1 MPYFAYGVNSRSPR
15 RSPHRSPPA
24 HVPLWTLGHR
34 TPSGSLDTQT
44 GHPLGSVLYIYFYYY
59 TKQTGWVSCPM
70 STVYPCPPLSTP
82 VQCPPYTDCPP
93 CLDSPSVHLDSD
105 VHVSTLS
112 TWGVLSTL
120 GAEPLPNRGILHP
133 PGVQRLH
140 TKSSFIQRRGRGA
153 GGAADLR
160 DRTIALEALNLRP
173 DSQARPCGA

>member
-1 MPYFAYGVNSRSPR
+1 MVSIADR
-15 RSPHRSPPA
+15 RADRHTAARQPMFLSGHSDTG
-24 HVPLWTLGHR
+24 HPL
-34 TPSGSLDTQT
+34 GSLDRQT

-120 GAEPLPNRGILHP
+120 GAEPLPNRGIPFQALGRSQSRCP
-133 PGVQRLH
+133 TGGSCTLPAYGGCIQNRA
-140 TKSSFIQRRGRGA
+140 SSSGGGGGLGGRPICA
-153 GGAADLR
+153 
-160 DRTIALEALNLRP
+160 IAP
-173 DSQARPCGA
+173 

>member
-112 TWGVLSTL
+112 PGGSQIPS
-120 GAEPLPNRGILHP
+120 AHRRCIQNRA
-133 PGVQRLH
+133 
-140 TKSSFIQRRGRGA
+140 SSSGGGGGRG
-153 GGAADLR
+153 GGRSAQSHHSAR
-160 DRTIALEALNLRP
+160 SAQPCALVV
-173 DSQARPCGA
+173 